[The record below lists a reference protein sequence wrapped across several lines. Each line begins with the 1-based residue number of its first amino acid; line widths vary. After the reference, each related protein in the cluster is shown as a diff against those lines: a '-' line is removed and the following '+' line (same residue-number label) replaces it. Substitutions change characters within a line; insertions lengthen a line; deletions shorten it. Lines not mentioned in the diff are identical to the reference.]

1 MSLDAGLAV
10 ERFALLYGAF
20 KDGRDKFEGAD
31 CLLFHRGKAPEEAG
45 YSKSVALQLWLF
57 GYELPETAVLLS
69 EGGISFITS
78 KKKAAFLLP
87 LEKASET
94 KGLPKVTITQRNKG
108 DGDKENFAALVAD
121 IKKSY
126 DGGKVGLFSKELAE
140 QTTGAFGEGCTAAVK
155 ELTQVNVAIA
165 CGQLMAKKN
174 AGDVTLVKHAA
185 RLGSD
190 ILHKKFRK
198 KILDVVDEDE
208 KNTTHV
214 SIAEHVNSFLEEP
227 EGDALKPIKK
237 LGLDSSAVESCYE
250 PILQSGGTYSL
261 KPSAQSDERPLTWPG
276 AILCSVGARYQMHCS
291 NISRTYLIDP
301 TSSQKKDYAFLLEVQ
316 DKALATMMPG
326 KPIAGTMT
334 AIRTFVKE
342 KRPDLLDKL
351 PKNAGFC
358 MTYEFKESSLPIAE
372 KCKVKY
378 EENMVFN
385 LSLGFEKIKDQDGKL
400 YAVMLGDTVLIKPTA
415 AEVLTPAAKAA
426 KDITFEFKDEEEEE
440 QEDLRVKQEQ
450 ERALAAVQTEGG
462 RRKKTTDTD
471 QSEAS
476 KEDKTKKLQELE
488 AKTHEQMK
496 KRLLKQVDDEDGT
509 LRKKK
514 VACYGDRSKMDGDAC
529 RKLRIFIDKKNSAVV
544 LPIFGIP
551 TPFHISTIKSCNKTD
566 EDAGAALRVVLDVPG
581 VNLKREY
588 QIRGKGLVYLKELT
602 YRSEHVAGLA
612 NASRLIKEQQKRF
625 KDQMADKAQM
635 ATFVAQDELVKF
647 GRGQSVPAIQNIYA
661 RPTAE
666 RKRQQGTLEA
676 HTNGFLW
683 TSRKGES
690 IRILYNRIRY
700 AFYQP
705 PDNEL
710 VIILHFNLTHGI
722 MIGKKQQKNIQ
733 FYIEVG
739 EVSTDLGKRQSSY
752 DRDELESEQREK
764 LLRNKMKKM
773 FQHFIDKVSS
783 IKKESDQEFEFEE
796 PSPDLG
802 FYGVPLKETVLCMPT
817 TNCLVSL
824 TQNIPYVLALD
835 DVERVSF
842 ERVSFSLKN
851 FDLAFIF
858 KDYNRKVE
866 MITAIDSKALEDIKE
881 WVTESFDIP
890 YHESPVNL
898 NWTKIMKTILD
909 DPDGFLEQGG
919 WDFLSDEQPGSD
931 QEGASDDDSEG
942 FETPEES
949 EFESSEDDFTS
960 EDESSSDEDSDEDEL
975 SSGAEEG
982 LDWEQMEK
990 KAARDDRDS
999 VRRDTE
1005 RDQQDKF
1012 MKRKGGSAKG
1022 QPSKK
1027 QKKR

>member
-1 MSLDAGLAV
+1 MA
-10 ERFALLYGAF
+10 
-20 KDGRDKFEGAD
+20 
-31 CLLFHRGKAPEEAG
+31 
-45 YSKSVALQLWLF
+45 Q
-57 GYELPETAVLLS
+57 
-69 EGGISFITS
+69 
-78 KKKAAFLLP
+78 
-87 LEKASET
+87 ASET
-94 KGLPKVTITQRNKG
+94 KGLPKITVTQRNKA
-108 DGDKENFAALVAD
+108 DGDKDNFAALVAN
-121 IKKSY
+121 IKKSFN
-126 DGGKVGLFSKELAE
+126 GGKVGLFSKELAE

-155 ELTQVNVAIA
+155 ELTQVNVAVA

-250 PILQSGGTYSL
+250 PILQSGGSYSL

-276 AILCSVGARYQMHCS
+276 AILCSVGARYQMHCT

-301 TSSQKKDYAFLLEVQ
+301 TSSQKKDYAFLLDVQ

-326 KPIAGTMT
+326 KPIASTMT
-334 AIRTFVKE
+334 AIRKFVKE
-342 KRPDLLDKL
+342 KRPDLLEKL
-351 PKNAGFC
+351 PKTAGFC
-358 MTYEFKESSLPIAE
+358 MTYEFKESSLPISE
-372 KCKVKY
+372 KCKVDY

-385 LSLGFEKIKDQDGKL
+385 LSLGFEKIKGQDGAL

-426 KDITFEFKDEEEEE
+426 KDITFEFKDEDEEVE
-440 QEDLRVKQEQ
+440 EDLREQQEQ
-450 ERALAAVQTEGG
+450 QRKVAAIQTKFEEGG
-462 RRKKTTDTD
+462 RRKKATDTD
-471 QSEAS
+471 QGDGS
-476 KEDKTKKLQELE
+476 KEDKSKKLQELE

-612 NASRLIKEQQKRF
+612 NASRLIKEQQKRY
-625 KDQMADKAQM
+625 KDNMADKAQM

-710 VIILHFNLTHGI
+710 VIILHFHLTHGI
-722 MIGKKQQKNIQ
+722 MVGKKQQKDIQ

-773 FQHFIDKVSS
+773 FQHFIDKVSA
-783 IKKESDQEFEFEE
+783 IKKESDDQDFEFEE

-802 FYGVPLKETVLCMPT
+802 FFGVPLKETVLCMPT

-824 TQNIPYVLALD
+824 TQNTPYV
-835 DVERVSF
+835 
-842 ERVSFSLKN
+842 
-851 FDLAFIF
+851 
-858 KDYNRKVE
+858 
-866 MITAIDSKALEDIKE
+866 
-881 WVTESFDIP
+881 
-890 YHESPVNL
+890 
-898 NWTKIMKTILD
+898 
-909 DPDGFLEQGG
+909 
-919 WDFLSDEQPGSD
+919 
-931 QEGASDDDSEG
+931 
-942 FETPEES
+942 
-949 EFESSEDDFTS
+949 
-960 EDESSSDEDSDEDEL
+960 
-975 SSGAEEG
+975 SG
-982 LDWEQMEK
+982 
-990 KAARDDRDS
+990 
-999 VRRDTE
+999 
-1005 RDQQDKF
+1005 
-1012 MKRKGGSAKG
+1012 
-1022 QPSKK
+1022 
-1027 QKKR
+1027 